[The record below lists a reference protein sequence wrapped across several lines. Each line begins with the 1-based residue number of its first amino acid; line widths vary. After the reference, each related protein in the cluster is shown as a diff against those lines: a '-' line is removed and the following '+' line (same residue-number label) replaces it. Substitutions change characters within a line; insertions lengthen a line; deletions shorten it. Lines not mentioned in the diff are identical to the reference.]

1 MAAPPTPLV
10 FKVTRRE
17 PVLITPSEPTPH
29 ELKPLSDIDDQDGL
43 RVQIPIICFY
53 SYDPAMKRR
62 DPVQVIKEALA
73 KTLVFF
79 YPLAGRLRE
88 GPGRK
93 LSVDC
98 TGEGVLFIEADADAT
113 LEQFG
118 DALYPP
124 IPCLEDLLF
133 DVPGSG
139 EMINCPLLLIQVTR
153 LRCGG
158 IVFALRLNHT
168 MSDATGLNQFL
179 SAMCEMVHGART
191 PSVQPV
197 WERHILMARNPPQV
211 TCSHHEYDQLA
222 DTAADNVPLTM
233 KTHRSFF
240 FGPADI
246 SAIRGLAPP
255 HLRRCSTF
263 DVLTAFLWRC
273 RTIALQPNPN
283 DEMRIIV
290 IVNARNRFN
299 PPLTRGYYGNC
310 TAYSVAMA
318 KAGEI
323 SRNSLGKAKANVT
336 EEYMRSVADL
346 MVIKGRPWYTMVRSY
361 LVSNVTRAML
371 AEMNFGWGKPKFAG
385 PAKGN
390 VASFQ
395 ILYRNKNGEDGIL
408 VTLCLPT
415 PAMERFEKELD
426 STFKEKSNGGG
437 DAKSPLSSL

>member
-53 SYDPAMKRR
+53 SYDPAMQRR

-139 EMINCPLLLIQVTR
+139 EMINSPLLLIQV
-153 LRCGG
+153 
-158 IVFALRLNHT
+158 
-168 MSDATGLNQFL
+168 GL
-179 SAMCEMVHGART
+179 
-191 PSVQPV
+191 
-197 WERHILMARNPPQV
+197 
-211 TCSHHEYDQLA
+211 
-222 DTAADNVPLTM
+222 PL
-233 KTHRSFF
+233 
-240 FGPADI
+240 
-246 SAIRGLAPP
+246 
-255 HLRRCSTF
+255 
-263 DVLTAFLWRC
+263 
-273 RTIALQPNPN
+273 
-283 DEMRIIV
+283 
-290 IVNARNRFN
+290 
-299 PPLTRGYYGNC
+299 
-310 TAYSVAMA
+310 
-318 KAGEI
+318 
-323 SRNSLGKAKANVT
+323 
-336 EEYMRSVADL
+336 
-346 MVIKGRPWYTMVRSY
+346 
-361 LVSNVTRAML
+361 
-371 AEMNFGWGKPKFAG
+371 
-385 PAKGN
+385 
-390 VASFQ
+390 
-395 ILYRNKNGEDGIL
+395 
-408 VTLCLPT
+408 
-415 PAMERFEKELD
+415 
-426 STFKEKSNGGG
+426 
-437 DAKSPLSSL
+437 

>member
-53 SYDPAMKRR
+53 SYDPAMQRR

-93 LSVDC
+93 LSVEC

-191 PSVQPV
+191 PSIQPV

-222 DTAADNVPLTM
+222 DTADNIPLTM

-240 FGPADI
+240 FGPADL

-255 HLRRCSTF
+255 HLRHCSPF

-283 DEMRIIV
+283 EEMRVIV

-299 PPLTRGYYGNC
+299 PPLPRGYYGNC

-318 KAGEI
+318 TAGEI
-323 SRNSLGKAKANVT
+323 SRNSLGFTLGLVRKAKANVT

-346 MVIKGRPWYTMVRSY
+346 MVIKGRPWYTM
-361 LVSNVTRAML
+361 
-371 AEMNFGWGKPKFAG
+371 
-385 PAKGN
+385 GN

-426 STFKEKSNGGG
+426 RKFKEQSNGGG
-437 DAKSPLSSL
+437 DAKPPLSSL